1 MIRIFIPPKETYY
14 YGGGGG
20 GVLINRD
27 EDVEIKTKS
36 MRVVAMLS
44 IAI

>member
-1 MIRIFIPPKETYY
+1 MIRIFILPRETYY
-14 YGGGGG
+14 GDGSG

-36 MRVVAMLS
+36 IRVVAMLS

>member
-1 MIRIFIPPKETYY
+1 MIRIFILPRETYY
-14 YGGGGG
+14 HGGGGG
-20 GVLINRD
+20 GVLINGD

-36 MRVVAMLS
+36 IRVVAMLS